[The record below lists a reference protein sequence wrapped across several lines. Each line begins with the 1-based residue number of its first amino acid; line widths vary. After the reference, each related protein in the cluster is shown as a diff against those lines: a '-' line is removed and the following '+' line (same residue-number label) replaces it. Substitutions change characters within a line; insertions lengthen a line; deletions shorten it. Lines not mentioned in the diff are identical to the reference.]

1 MKIDRLIGILS
12 ILLQKEKITAPEL
25 AAKFEVSR
33 RTINRDIEH
42 LCKAGIPVV
51 TTCGKNGG
59 ISIVDGYKIDKT
71 LLTSSDMKAIFAG
84 LKSLDSVSGTNR
96 YQQLMDKL
104 SPDCSGGAL
113 SGQYISIDL
122 SSWYKST
129 LAPKIEKI
137 RQAIERR
144 EKIAFDYYRPK
155 GESHRKL
162 EPYRLVFKWSSWYVW
177 GYCVD
182 KEDFRL
188 FKLNRM
194 PEIENTGE
202 VFEARVLPE
211 SEISPVVFAPGQ
223 LHARIL
229 FEPEAKWR
237 LIDDFGLDSFTE
249 QPDGMLLFAF
259 DFMDVDNLFSW
270 LLSFGSQAELLE
282 PEELRDIFFEMI
294 QKMMKKYK

>member
-1 MKIDRLIGILS
+1 MNIDRLIGILA
-12 ILLQKEKITAPEL
+12 ILLQQEKITAPEL
-25 AAKFEVSR
+25 AEKFEVSR

-42 LCKAGIPVV
+42 LCQAGIPVMTV
-51 TTCGKNGG
+51 RGKNGG
-59 ISIVDGYKIDKT
+59 ISIIDDYKIDKT

-104 SPDCSGGAL
+104 SAGRSEGIL

-122 SSWYKST
+122 SSWYKSS

-137 RQAIERR
+137 QQAIEDHER
-144 EKIAFDYYRPK
+144 IVFDYYGPK
-155 GESHRKL
+155 GGSCRKL

-177 GYCVD
+177 GFCAD
-182 KEDFRL
+182 KQDFRL

-194 PEIENTGE
+194 SEVERTKESFKVREYGVPELPSA
-202 VFEARVLPE
+202 VFMKPKVCAK
-211 SEISPVVFAPGQ
+211 
-223 LHARIL
+223 IL

-237 LIDDFGLDSFTE
+237 LIDDFGIDSFKE
-249 QPDGMLLFAF
+249 QPEGKLLFTF
-259 DFMDVDNLFSW
+259 DFMDADNLFNW

-282 PEELRDIFFEMI
+282 PVELRELFLAIIRNMVE
-294 QKMMKKYK
+294 KYK

>member
-1 MKIDRLIGILS
+1 MKIDRLIGILA
-12 ILLQKEKITAPEL
+12 ILLQQEKITAPEL
-25 AAKFEVSR
+25 AEKFEVSR

-42 LCKAGIPVV
+42 LCQAGIPVMTV
-51 TTCGKNGG
+51 RGKNGG
-59 ISIVDGYKIDKT
+59 ISIIDDYKIDKT

-104 SPDCSGGAL
+104 SAGRSEGIL

-122 SSWYKST
+122 SSWYKSS

-137 RQAIERR
+137 QQAIEDHER
-144 EKIAFDYYRPK
+144 IVFDYYGPK
-155 GESHRKL
+155 GESYRKL

-177 GYCVD
+177 GFCAD
-182 KEDFRL
+182 KQDFRL

-194 PEIENTGE
+194 SEVERTKESFKVREYGVPELPSA
-202 VFEARVLPE
+202 VFMKPKVCAK
-211 SEISPVVFAPGQ
+211 
-223 LHARIL
+223 IL

-237 LIDDFGLDSFTE
+237 LIDDFGIDSFKE
-249 QPDGMLLFAF
+249 QPEGKLLFTF
-259 DFMDVDNLFSW
+259 DFMDADNLFNW

-282 PEELRDIFFEMI
+282 PVELRELFLAIIRNMVE
-294 QKMMKKYK
+294 KYK

>member
-12 ILLQKEKITAPEL
+12 ILLQQEKITAPEL
-25 AAKFEVSR
+25 AEKFEVSR

-42 LCKAGIPVV
+42 LCQAGIPVMTV
-51 TTCGKNGG
+51 RGKNGG
-59 ISIVDGYKIDKT
+59 ISIMDNYKMDRT

-104 SPDCSGGAL
+104 SAGRPEGIL

-122 SSWYKST
+122 SSWYKSS

-137 RQAIERR
+137 QQAIECHER
-144 EKIAFDYYRPK
+144 IAFDYYGPK
-155 GESHRKL
+155 GEGHRKL

-177 GYCVD
+177 GFCVD
-182 KEDFRL
+182 KQDFRL

-194 PEIENTGE
+194 SEIEQTGE
-202 VFEARVLPE
+202 CFKVREYGVPEPPSAVFMKLKVCAKV
-211 SEISPVVFAPGQ
+211 
-223 LHARIL
+223 L

-237 LIDDFGLDSFTE
+237 LIDDFGIDSFKE
-249 QPDGMLLFAF
+249 QPDGKLLFIF
-259 DFMDVDNLFSW
+259 DFMDADNLFNW

-282 PEELRDIFFEMI
+282 PVELRRLFEENI
-294 QKMMKKYK
+294 RKMMEKYQ

>member
-1 MKIDRLIGILS
+1 MKIDRLIGILA
-12 ILLQKEKITAPEL
+12 ILLQQEKITAPEL
-25 AAKFEVSR
+25 AEKFEVSR

-42 LCKAGIPVV
+42 LCQAGIPVMTV
-51 TTCGKNGG
+51 RGKNGG
-59 ISIVDGYKIDKT
+59 ISIIDEYKIDKT

-104 SPDCSGGAL
+104 SAGRSEGIL

-122 SSWYKST
+122 SSWYKSS

-137 RQAIERR
+137 QQAIEDHER
-144 EKIAFDYYRPK
+144 IVFDYYGPK
-155 GESHRKL
+155 GESCRKL

-177 GYCVD
+177 GFCAD
-182 KEDFRL
+182 KQDFRL

-194 PEIENTGE
+194 SEVERTKESFKVREYGVPELPSA
-202 VFEARVLPE
+202 VFMKPKVCAK
-211 SEISPVVFAPGQ
+211 
-223 LHARIL
+223 IL

-237 LIDDFGLDSFTE
+237 LIDDFGIDSFKE
-249 QPDGMLLFAF
+249 QPEGKLLFTF
-259 DFMDVDNLFSW
+259 DFMDADNLFNW

-282 PEELRDIFFEMI
+282 PVELRELFLAIIRNMVE
-294 QKMMKKYK
+294 KYK